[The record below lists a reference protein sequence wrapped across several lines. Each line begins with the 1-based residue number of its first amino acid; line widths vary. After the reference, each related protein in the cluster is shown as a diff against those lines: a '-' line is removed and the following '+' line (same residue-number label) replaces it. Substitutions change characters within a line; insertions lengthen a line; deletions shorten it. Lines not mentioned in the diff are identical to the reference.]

1 MPGTYLQ
8 VVQKKKSEK
17 ANVAKMITFGESK
30 VKGMWKLSTTGTFLK
45 PEISK

>member
-17 ANVAKMITFGESK
+17 AKCGKMITFGESK
-30 VKGMWKLSTTGTFLK
+30 VKGMWNSVPLVLFLK